1 MNGMCN
7 SNYILLLNTVVVT
20 ENWHAVE
27 RMYLYSEMPVSLLL
41 VIKWQN
47 FKGLPQLSTHFLNA
61 FVAVLYLIV
70 PFINLLQM

>member
-1 MNGMCN
+1 
-7 SNYILLLNTVVVT
+7 
-20 ENWHAVE
+20 
-27 RMYLYSEMPVSLLL
+27 MYLYSEMPVSLLL